1 MHRSIS
7 RPGPVPYALQLR
19 TASICCTASRCGRFK
34 QIAPMSMLQALPGG
48 SEPDFILVTCA
59 GTAQNPDLDAF
70 ENAQFSRVKRSGEDL
85 LRQSGLGYVI
95 VRPADL
101 LEEPGGYKA
110 LIFDQVSICQPRLL
124 CARVHASWLSWRAL
138 WTTASAA
145 SLTAPNLGPA
155 KGSPGLHRCAVS
167 A

>member
-1 MHRSIS
+1 
-7 RPGPVPYALQLR
+7 
-19 TASICCTASRCGRFK
+19 
-34 QIAPMSMLQALPGG
+34 MLQALPGG

-110 LIFDQVSICQPRLL
+110 LIFDQVSLCHPWLPCVSIPMSLMASSVPWRL
-124 CARVHASWLSWRAL
+124 HQTS
-138 WTTASAA
+138 
-145 SLTAPNLGPA
+145 
-155 KGSPGLHRCAVS
+155 
-167 A
+167 